1 MLNLGMAFLF
11 YTMTEINKYLII
23 VAGGT
28 GTRMNHELP
37 KQFLLIHDKP
47 VIVHTIKKFISTFLN
62 IKIIIVIHSSWKEY
76 LIDLLNQYQ
85 WQNNIEIVLG
95 GETRFHSVK
104 HGLAKINL
112 EDSAL
117 VAVHDA
123 ARPMV
128 SSQTIVSAFESA
140 KLYGSGIPV
149 IDISE
154 SLRQV
159 SDNENKYLDRSKVK
173 IVQTPQCFQLA
184 LLQKGFEQ
192 AYDDTFT
199 DDASVIEKLGL
210 PVFLTKGNQ
219 ENIKITWPIDLKIA
233 EAIIQTVE

>member
-1 MLNLGMAFLF
+1 
-11 YTMTEINKYLII
+11 MTEINMYVII

-28 GTRMNHELP
+28 GSRMNHELP
-37 KQFLLIHDKP
+37 KQFLLIHDKA
-47 VIVHTIKKFISTFLN
+47 VIVHTIEKFISAVLN
-62 IKIIIVIHSSWKEY
+62 IKIIIVIHSSWKDY
-76 LIDLLNQYQ
+76 LVNILSQYQ

-95 GETRFHSVK
+95 GDTRFHSVK
-104 HGLAKINL
+104 NGLAKINQTEL
-112 EDSAL
+112 VL

-128 SSQTIVSAFESA
+128 STKTIVSAFESA
-140 KLYGSGIPV
+140 AQHGSGIPV

-192 AYDDTFT
+192 VYDTTFT

>member
-1 MLNLGMAFLF
+1 
-11 YTMTEINKYLII
+11 MTEIDKYLIV

-28 GTRMNHELP
+28 GSRMNYELP

-47 VIVHTIKKFISTFLN
+47 VIVHTIEKFISTYPS
-62 IKIIIVIHSSWKEY
+62 IKIIIVIHPSWKKY
-76 LIDLLNQYQ
+76 LVDLLNSYQ
-85 WQNNIEIVLG
+85 WRNNVEITEG

-104 HGLAKINL
+104 NGLDKIK
-112 EDSAL
+112 SAESVL

-123 ARPMV
+123 ARPLV
-128 SSQTIVSAFESA
+128 SSQTIISAFESA
-140 KLYGSGIPV
+140 ALCGSGIPV

-159 SDNENKYLDRSKVK
+159 DGIENKYLDRSKVK

-192 AYDDTFT
+192 AYDNTFT
-199 DDASVIEKLGL
+199 DDASVIEKLGQT
-210 PVFLTKGNQ
+210 VFLTKGNQ
-219 ENIKITWPIDLKIA
+219 ENIKITWSIDLRIA
-233 EAIIQTVE
+233 EAIIQTGV

>member
-1 MLNLGMAFLF
+1 
-11 YTMTEINKYLII
+11 MTEINKYVII

-28 GTRMNHELP
+28 GSRMHHELP

-47 VIVHTIKKFISTFLN
+47 VIVHTIEKFISTVLN
-62 IKIIIVIHSSWKEY
+62 IKIIIVIHSSWKDY
-76 LIDLLNQYQ
+76 LVKLLSQYQ

-104 HGLAKINL
+104 NGLAKINRTEL
-112 EDSAL
+112 VL

-123 ARPMV
+123 ARPLV
-128 SSQTIVSAFESA
+128 SNKTIVSAFESA
-140 KLYGSGIPV
+140 AQHGSGIPV

-154 SLRQV
+154 SLREV

-192 AYDDTFT
+192 AYDTTFT
-199 DDASVIEKLGL
+199 DDASVIEKLGQA
-210 PVFLTKGNQ
+210 VFLTKGNQ

>member
-1 MLNLGMAFLF
+1 
-11 YTMTEINKYLII
+11 MTEINKYLII

-37 KQFLLIHDKP
+37 KQFLLIYNKP
-47 VIVHTIKKFISTFLN
+47 VIVYTIEKFISTYSN
-62 IKIIIVIHSSWKEY
+62 IKIIIVIHPSWKEY
-76 LIDLLNQYQ
+76 LLGLLNQYQ
-85 WQNNIEIVLG
+85 WHNNIEIVLG
-95 GETRFHSVK
+95 GDTRFHSVK
-104 HGLAKINL
+104 NGLDKIKST
-112 EDSAL
+112 ESVL

-128 SSQTIVSAFESA
+128 SSQTIISAFESA
-140 KLYGSGIPV
+140 ALHGSGIPV

-159 SDNENKYLDRSKVK
+159 TDNGNKYLDRAKVK

-192 AYDDTFT
+192 AYDTTFT
-199 DDASVIEKLGL
+199 DDASVIEKLGM
-210 PVFLTKGNQ
+210 PVYLTKGNQ
-219 ENIKITWPIDLKIA
+219 ENIKITWPMDLKIA
-233 EAIIQTVE
+233 EAIIDTVK

>member
-1 MLNLGMAFLF
+1 
-11 YTMTEINKYLII
+11 MTEINKYLII

-28 GTRMNHELP
+28 GSRMNHELP

-47 VIVHTIKKFISTFLN
+47 VIVHTVEKFISTFSN
-62 IKIIIVIHSSWKEY
+62 IKIIIVIHSSWKDY
-76 LIDLLNQYQ
+76 LIDLINPYQ
-85 WQNNIEIVLG
+85 WRKNIEIVLG

-104 HGLAKINL
+104 NGLAKIIQT
-112 EDSAL
+112 ETTL

-128 SSQTIVSAFESA
+128 SSKTIVSAFESA
-140 KLYGSGIPV
+140 AKNGSGIPV

-159 SDNENKYLDRSKVK
+159 AGNENKYLDRSKVK

-192 AYDDTFT
+192 SYDNTFT
-199 DDASVIEKLGL
+199 DDASVIEKLGQA
-210 PVFLTKGNQ
+210 VFLTKGNQ